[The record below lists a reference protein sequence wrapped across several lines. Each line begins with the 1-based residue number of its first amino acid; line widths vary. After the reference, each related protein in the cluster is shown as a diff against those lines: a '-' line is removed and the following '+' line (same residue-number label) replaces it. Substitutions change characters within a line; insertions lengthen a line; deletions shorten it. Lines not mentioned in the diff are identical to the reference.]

1 MRADTAFSVSA
12 LNLIMKGGKNIMM
25 NILKRIGKFMLIA
38 AITIAA
44 LLLVGR
50 LSLYLLYLFL
60 NWYIKALQE
69 NKYWVFL
76 LVGIVAVIKALGWVI
91 LFLSGIFMN
100 SVASKLLKKD
110 K

>member
-1 MRADTAFSVSA
+1 
-12 LNLIMKGGKNIMM
+12 MM

-60 NWYIKALQE
+60 QWYVKALQE

-76 LVGIVAVIKALGWVI
+76 LIGIVAVIKALGWVI
-91 LFLSGIFMN
+91 LFLSGVFMN

>member
-1 MRADTAFSVSA
+1 
-12 LNLIMKGGKNIMM
+12 MM
-25 NILKRIGKFMLIA
+25 NVFKKIGKVILIA
-38 AITIAA
+38 AIVIVAM
-44 LLLVGR
+44 LLAGR
-50 LSLYLLYLFL
+50 LFLYLLYLFL

>member
-1 MRADTAFSVSA
+1 
-12 LNLIMKGGKNIMM
+12 MM
-25 NILKRIGKFMLIA
+25 NVFKKIGKVILIA
-38 AITIAA
+38 AIVIVAM
-44 LLLVGR
+44 LLAGR
-50 LSLYLLYLFL
+50 LFLYLLYLFL

-100 SVASKLLKKD
+100 SVAGKLLKKD

>member
-1 MRADTAFSVSA
+1 
-12 LNLIMKGGKNIMM
+12 MM
-25 NILKRIGKFMLIA
+25 NLKKAGKFLLIA
-38 AITIAA
+38 AIVIVAM
-44 LLLVGR
+44 LLAGR
-50 LSLYLLYLFL
+50 LFLYLLYLFL

>member
-1 MRADTAFSVSA
+1 
-12 LNLIMKGGKNIMM
+12 MM
-25 NILKRIGKFMLIA
+25 NILKKTGKFLLIA
-38 AITIAA
+38 AIVIAA

-60 NWYIKALQE
+60 QWYVKALQE

-76 LVGIVAVIKALGWVI
+76 LVGIAAVIKALGWVV
-91 LFLSGIFMN
+91 LFLSGVFMN

>member
-1 MRADTAFSVSA
+1 
-12 LNLIMKGGKNIMM
+12 MM
-25 NILKRIGKFMLIA
+25 NILKKTGKFLLIA
-38 AITIAA
+38 AIVIVAM
-44 LLLVGR
+44 LLAGR
-50 LSLYLLYLFL
+50 LFLYLLYLFL

>member
-1 MRADTAFSVSA
+1 
-12 LNLIMKGGKNIMM
+12 MM
-25 NILKRIGKFMLIA
+25 NILKKTGKFLLIA
-38 AITIAA
+38 AIVIAA

-60 NWYIKALQE
+60 QWYVKALQE

-76 LVGIVAVIKALGWVI
+76 LVGIAAVINALGWVV
-91 LFLSGIFMN
+91 LFLSGVFMN

>member
-1 MRADTAFSVSA
+1 
-12 LNLIMKGGKNIMM
+12 MM
-25 NILKRIGKFMLIA
+25 NILKRLGKVILIA
-38 AITIAA
+38 AITIAV

-60 NWYIKALQE
+60 QWYVKALQE

-76 LVGIVAVIKALGWVI
+76 LVGIAAIIKVLGGAI
-91 LFLSGIFMN
+91 LFISGILLN
-100 SVASKLLKKD
+100 SAASKLLKKD

>member
-1 MRADTAFSVSA
+1 
-12 LNLIMKGGKNIMM
+12 MM
-25 NILKRIGKFMLIA
+25 NILKKTGKFLLIA
-38 AITIAA
+38 AITIIG

-60 NWYIKALQE
+60 QWYVKALQE

-76 LVGIVAVIKALGWVI
+76 LVGIVAVIKVLGWVI

-100 SVASKLLKKD
+100 SVVAKLLKKD

>member
-1 MRADTAFSVSA
+1 
-12 LNLIMKGGKNIMM
+12 MM
-25 NILKRIGKFMLIA
+25 NVLKKIGKVILIA
-38 AITIAA
+38 AIVIVAM
-44 LLLVGR
+44 LLAGR
-50 LSLYLLYLFL
+50 LFLYLLYLFL

-91 LFLSGIFMN
+91 LFLSGVFMN

>member
-1 MRADTAFSVSA
+1 
-12 LNLIMKGGKNIMM
+12 MM

-38 AITIAA
+38 AIAIVA
-44 LLLVGR
+44 LLLIGR

-76 LVGIVAVIKALGWVI
+76 LIGIAVIIKALGWVI
-91 LFLSGIFMN
+91 LFLSGVFMN